1 MKEEQ
6 FLSTAAENLP
16 KGFQLQYELDTRYD
30 TYDGRGT
37 LTGPNGEAVIFAL
50 EAKLIHRKESLMAF
64 REQMNR
70 FPSNLPVLLVCN
82 RLTPALAEYCA
93 VHQINFIDT
102 AGNARIQMPGL
113 YLLVEGKYEKK
124 PVAASGRFAE
134 GVMKLLFVLL
144 SHPETLNDTYRHL
157 AEKAGISLGMVNKAF
172 TYLAAQRYFRK
183 SENGRR
189 LMNEEELLA
198 LWLRDYAAA
207 LRPKLN
213 FLPLA
218 APTSWDEITLA
229 PEERWSSEI
238 AAAELSEGY
247 LIPESGVIFTPYPLL
262 QRRKELGLKPV
273 SDGKLQLVSRFWGQ
287 LMINHKAN
295 AMLCVAELLTS
306 GDARNWEAARI
317 INDKHLHLKESALF
331 GY

>member
-16 KGFQLQYELDTRYD
+16 KGFQLQYELGPGYGAR
-30 TYDGRGT
+30 DGWGK
-37 LTGPNGEAVIFAL
+37 LIVPNGEAVAFAL
-50 EAKLIHRKESLMAF
+50 EVRRVHRKESLLAA
-64 REQMNR
+64 REQM
-70 FPSNLPVLLVCN
+70 SGISTDLPALLVCN
-82 RLTPALAEYCA
+82 SLTPALAEYCA

-102 AGNARIQMPGL
+102 TGNARIQTPGL
-113 YLLVEGKYEKK
+113 YLLIEGKYEKK
-124 PVAASGRFAE
+124 PVVANRRFAE

-144 SHPETLNDTYRHL
+144 SHPETLNDTYRNL

-198 LWLRDYAAA
+198 LWLRDYATA

-218 APTSWDEITLA
+218 APTSWNEITLA
-229 PEERWSSEI
+229 AGEHWSSEI

-247 LIPESGVIFTPYPLL
+247 LIPESGVIFTPYSLL

-287 LMINHKAN
+287 LAINPKAK
-295 AMLCVAELLTS
+295 AMLCTAELLAS

-317 INDKHLHLKESALF
+317 INDKYLHLNESALF
-331 GY
+331 DY